1 MSYHAR
7 LIFLTFKNFLRT
19 PTAAQPHPAA
29 CTGRPELRQWS
40 HTLTKI
46 SQCHLQPT
54 DNNRPRWVMSRQ
66 WNVWRRLVKMYSMCV
81 CVCVWREE
89 RRGGAVPNSEK
100 VKVRERRCSPTTE
113 KCEKQGGKMW
123 SEPEEEGRRWLG
135 VVNDFARRSQ
145 TALARLGEVGNNA
158 SLCQALTNQPCALKM
173 KKRKKN
179 RLHWLQRA
187 DWESHAC
194 KTWHAQEACEMRY
207 GYSSTEVNDAREVLH
222 QRNTIDE
229 TKYLTT
235 QLATYGCWL
244 CPACIAIK
252 Y

>member
-1 MSYHAR
+1 MPGLFSWHLRISLEHLQQHSPSLLLAQADPSWD
-7 LIFLTFKNFLRT
+7 NDRT
-19 PTAAQPHPAA
+19 PSQKSLSATYNPLITTAQGEWCQGSGMCDAVLWR
-29 CTGRPELRQWS
+29 CT
-40 HTLTKI
+40 
-46 SQCHLQPT
+46 
-54 DNNRPRWVMSRQ
+54 V
-66 WNVWRRLVKMYSMCV
+66 CV

-145 TALARLGEVGNNA
+145 TALARLGGVGNNA

-235 QLATYGCWL
+235 QRLMAADYAQ
-244 CPACIAIK
+244 PA
-252 Y
+252 